1 MNDTLSKLKTYLGI
15 PEDKTDFDGVLK
27 LIIDNTELQ
36 LKVKLG
42 LFDDF
47 AQVPYELSYI
57 PLQVEVNK
65 LNLTLVLVSVWI
77 VLSFC
82 FAIEVSIMIEK
93 HSIHPA
99 YGKDPSSSVLHAR
112 YFSSSRQYHL
122 RIRQN
127 RCR

>member
-1 MNDTLSKLKTYLGI
+1 MIRVNDMLSKLKTYLGI

-57 PLQVEVNK
+57 PLQVEVKRFNRLK
-65 LNLTLVLVSVWI
+65 NEGMTSFTQEGESITFNDNDFDEFASDIDDWKKNNGHGVL
-77 VLSFC
+77 
-82 FAIEVSIMIEK
+82 MTM
-93 HSIHPA
+93 
-99 YGKDPSSSVLHAR
+99 DPYRKRGV
-112 YFSSSRQYHL
+112 
-122 RIRQN
+122 
-127 RCR
+127 

>member
-57 PLQVEVNK
+57 PLQVEVKRFNRLK
-65 LNLTLVLVSVWI
+65 NEGMTSFTQEGESITFNDNDFDEFQDDISAWKTQHNATVLK
-77 VLSFC
+77 
-82 FAIEVSIMIEK
+82 AI
-93 HSIHPA
+93 
-99 YGKDPSSSVLHAR
+99 DP
-112 YFSSSRQYHL
+112 YSRRGGQS
-122 RIRQN
+122 
-127 RCR
+127 

>member
-27 LIIDNTELQ
+27 LIIDNAELQ

-57 PLQVEVNK
+57 PLQVEVKRFNRLKNEGMTSFTQEGESIAFNDNDFDEFASDIDDWKKNNGHGVLMTMDPYRK
-65 LNLTLVLVSVWI
+65 LGVNND
-77 VLSFC
+77 FR
-82 FAIEVSIMIEK
+82 
-93 HSIHPA
+93 P
-99 YGKDPSSSVLHAR
+99 
-112 YFSSSRQYHL
+112 
-122 RIRQN
+122 
-127 RCR
+127 

>member
-47 AQVPYELSYI
+47 APVPYELSYI
-57 PLQVEVNK
+57 PLQVEVKRFNRLK
-65 LNLTLVLVSVWI
+65 NEGMTSFTQEGESITFNDNDFDEFASDIDDWKKNNGHGVL
-77 VLSFC
+77 
-82 FAIEVSIMIEK
+82 MTM
-93 HSIHPA
+93 
-99 YGKDPSSSVLHAR
+99 DPYRKRGVNNDFR
-112 YFSSSRQYHL
+112 P
-122 RIRQN
+122 
-127 RCR
+127 

>member
-1 MNDTLSKLKTYLGI
+1 MIRVNDKLSKLKTYLGI

-57 PLQVEVNK
+57 PLQVEVKRFNRLK
-65 LNLTLVLVSVWI
+65 NEGMTSFTQEGESITFNDNDFDEFASDIDDWKKNNGHGVL
-77 VLSFC
+77 
-82 FAIEVSIMIEK
+82 MTM
-93 HSIHPA
+93 
-99 YGKDPSSSVLHAR
+99 DPYRKRGV
-112 YFSSSRQYHL
+112 
-122 RIRQN
+122 
-127 RCR
+127 